1 MNDGD
6 KGIGKLCAELGN
18 SPPALEGA
26 KDIFNDVPDTVY
38 DCMLTALSGF

>member
-26 KDIFNDVPDTVY
+26 KYIFDDVPDTVY
-38 DCMLTALSGF
+38 DGMLTAHYGY

>member
-6 KGIGKLCAELGN
+6 KGSGKLCAERSN

-26 KDIFNDVPDTVY
+26 EDVFNDVPDTVHG
-38 DCMLTALSGF
+38 CTLSALSGF